1 MSTLAGSSGNIGARD
16 RVGALATFNG
26 PVGVAISPD
35 SSFALVAVRAWP
47 RCIPASR
54 LSRRWR
60 THLAYAPG
68 LHAPPPSEAVPAA
81 APRRRLAP
89 RSACPRPMHRRRV
102 LTTKSARSSSPP
114 GRPPR
119 SPVHPVVRMQ
129 RAFQTGKTASKP
141 LPDSPRLL
149 ALRSSLSQPA
159 LVPAAP
165 SRSLPIPSITASAV
179 FISPP
184 NTGGRHRHLHAAVVF
199 GVVPPSGA

>member
-1 MSTLAGSSGNIGARD
+1 MNHRIRKIVIAAGGVAGAMSTLAGSSGNIGARD

-81 APRRRLAP
+81 TPRRRLASRP
-89 RSACPRPMHRRRV
+89 ACPRPMHRRRKMA
-102 LTTKSARSSSPP
+102 TQFARSSSPP

-119 SPVHPVVRMQ
+119 SPAAVLQPLP
-129 RAFQTGKTASKP
+129 TASAP
-141 LPDSPRLL
+141 LPHSKRLWASRSPQT
-149 ALRSSLSQPA
+149 AT
-159 LVPAAP
+159 
-165 SRSLPIPSITASAV
+165 SRSLPYVPGPK
-179 FISPP
+179 PP
-184 NTGGRHRHLHAAVVF
+184 PRRAFTQ
-199 GVVPPSGA
+199 